1 MSAITT
7 LVTGGS
13 GFVGPYLIAA
23 LEALGRD
30 VVALGE
36 APARGTRH
44 YPPEIRPRWRQIDL
58 CDRHAVEAIVRETRP
73 AELYHL
79 AALSSVAASFEDPSQ
94 TYQTNLMGTVYLLE
108 AVRRHAP
115 DARVLLVSS
124 AEVYGGLSSPLDEN
138 CPFAPANPYA
148 ASKVGAEMAGLA
160 YFRAHGLG
168 VVRAR
173 AFNHTGPGQ
182 LDRFVIAAF
191 AKQIALI
198 EAGRQEPLL
207 RVGNLSARRDF
218 LDVRDVVAA
227 YTALM
232 ARGAAGAAYNVASG
246 RAVAM
251 QALLDQLLACSSADV
266 RVETDPA
273 LLRPVDVPELVG
285 DRRAIGE
292 ATGWEPRIPL
302 DQTLSDVL
310 ADWRE
315 RVRMLGTPLLA

>member
-1 MSAITT
+1 MAIT

-23 LEALGRD
+23 LEALGRE

-36 APARGTRH
+36 PPPPGTRH
-44 YPPEIRPRWRQIDL
+44 YPPAIAPRWRLVDL

-73 AELYHL
+73 DEVYHL
-79 AALSSVAASFEDPSQ
+79 AALSSVATSFEDPAQ
-94 TYQTNLMGTVYLLE
+94 TYQVNVLGTVYLLE
-108 AVRRHAP
+108 ALRRHAP
-115 DARVLLVSS
+115 HARMLLVSS
-124 AEVYGGLSSPLDEN
+124 AEVYGGLSSPLHES

-148 ASKVGAEMAGLA
+148 ASKVGAEMAALA
-160 YFRAHGLG
+160 YARAHGLG

-182 LDRFVIAAF
+182 ADRFVIGAF

-198 EAGRQEPLL
+198 EAGKQEPLL

-218 LDVRDVVAA
+218 LDVRDVVDA
-227 YTALM
+227 YTSLL
-232 ARGAAGAAYNVASG
+232 ARGRAGAAYNVASG

-251 QALLDQLLACSSADV
+251 RELLDQLLACSSADV

-302 DQTLSDVL
+302 AETLSDVL

-315 RVRMLGTPLLA
+315 RIRVIGAPALA